1 MSKLENISALLV
13 ATNSAFT
20 KEAAFTTKTTRA
32 ELIRMLQATD
42 FAVSEALEVAEN
54 YVKVSDQ
61 LFEDKEKLS
70 AEVQEL
76 NSSHVMQLEH
86 LQDGRNAADFKHVGH
101 LRFIFSGRLLGHEH
115 DPAIGIHG
123 RLQGLDAFGTAHE
136 QGDHHMGEYHHIAQ
150 RQQWQIQGCSGQGRM
165 SRHGHSSDKSMA
177 YGSWTGFFNPVP
189 PLRERVVSAGH
200 RRGAT
205 SCQPQAVL
213 TASR

>member
-61 LFEDKEKLS
+61 LFEDKEKLT

-76 NSSHVMQLEH
+76 NDSHDKQLEDLH
-86 LQDGRNAADFKHVGH
+86 EKCSELEAKLVDANQQLTDCSLKNQELEFRVSEQQAELVATNKELADSKLYVAALQHQVHK
-101 LRFIFSGRLLGHEH
+101 
-115 DPAIGIHG
+115 
-123 RLQGLDAFGTAHE
+123 
-136 QGDHHMGEYHHIAQ
+136 YK
-150 RQQWQIQGCSGQGRM
+150 QQ
-165 SRHGHSSDKSMA
+165 
-177 YGSWTGFFNPVP
+177 GFFDRLFGRTPK
-189 PLRERVVSAGH
+189 
-200 RRGAT
+200 
-205 SCQPQAVL
+205 
-213 TASR
+213 

>member
-76 NSSHVMQLEH
+76 NEFSTEVQELNDSHVMQLKH
-86 LQDGRNAADFKHVGH
+86 LHEKCSELEAKLVTTDQQLTDCSLKNQELEFRVSEQQAKLAATNKELADSKQYAATLQHQ
-101 LRFIFSGRLLGHEH
+101 
-115 DPAIGIHG
+115 IHK
-123 RLQGLDAFGTAHE
+123 
-136 QGDHHMGEYHHIAQ
+136 YK
-150 RQQWQIQGCSGQGRM
+150 QQ
-165 SRHGHSSDKSMA
+165 
-177 YGSWTGFFNPVP
+177 GFFDR
-189 PLRERVVSAGH
+189 LFGR
-200 RRGAT
+200 T
-205 SCQPQAVL
+205 SK
-213 TASR
+213 

>member
-76 NSSHVMQLEH
+76 NDSHVMQLKH
-86 LQDGRNAADFKHVGH
+86 LHEKCSDLEAKLVVTDQQLTDCSLKNKELEFRVSEQQAELVATNKELAESKLYVAA
-101 LRFIFSGRLLGHEH
+101 
-115 DPAIGIHG
+115 
-123 RLQGLDAFGTAHE
+123 LQH
-136 QGDHHMGEYHHIAQ
+136 QVHKYK
-150 RQQWQIQGCSGQGRM
+150 QQ
-165 SRHGHSSDKSMA
+165 
-177 YGSWTGFFNPVP
+177 GFFDRLFGRTP
-189 PLRERVVSAGH
+189 E
-200 RRGAT
+200 
-205 SCQPQAVL
+205 
-213 TASR
+213 

>member
-42 FAVSEALEVAEN
+42 SAVSEALEVAEN

-76 NSSHVMQLEH
+76 NGSIGQLESNLERETKALENLAEH
-86 LQDGRNAADFKHVGH
+86 AVTLEQDTEYLKAKCSELLSKLAATNKELADSKQYAATLQHQVHK
-101 LRFIFSGRLLGHEH
+101 
-115 DPAIGIHG
+115 
-123 RLQGLDAFGTAHE
+123 
-136 QGDHHMGEYHHIAQ
+136 YK
-150 RQQWQIQGCSGQGRM
+150 QQ
-165 SRHGHSSDKSMA
+165 
-177 YGSWTGFFNPVP
+177 GFFDRLFGRTP
-189 PLRERVVSAGH
+189 E
-200 RRGAT
+200 
-205 SCQPQAVL
+205 
-213 TASR
+213 

>member
-76 NSSHVMQLEH
+76 NNYLGKLLGDLREVQELNSSHIMQLEH
-86 LQDGRNAADFKHVGH
+86 LQEK
-101 LRFIFSGRLLGHEH
+101 
-115 DPAIGIHG
+115 
-123 RLQGLDAFGTAHE
+123 
-136 QGDHHMGEYHHIAQ
+136 
-150 RQQWQIQGCSGQGRM
+150 CSGLEAKLVVTDQQLTDCSLKNKELEFRVSEQQAKLVDANKRLKAGET
-165 SRHGHSSDKSMA
+165 SLLSLEYQVHK
-177 YGSWTGFFNPVP
+177 YKQQGFFDRLFGRTPK
-189 PLRERVVSAGH
+189 
-200 RRGAT
+200 
-205 SCQPQAVL
+205 
-213 TASR
+213 

>member
-70 AEVQEL
+70 AEVGEL
-76 NSSHVMQLEH
+76 NSSHGMQLKH
-86 LQDGRNAADFKHVGH
+86 LQEKCSGLEAKLVTTDQQLTDCSLKNKELEFRVSEQQSKLVAADKE
-101 LRFIFSGRLLGHEH
+101 LADSKQY
-115 DPAIGIHG
+115 AAA
-123 RLQGLDAFGTAHE
+123 LQH
-136 QGDHHMGEYHHIAQ
+136 QVHKYK
-150 RQQWQIQGCSGQGRM
+150 QQ
-165 SRHGHSSDKSMA
+165 
-177 YGSWTGFFNPVP
+177 GFFDRLFGRTP
-189 PLRERVVSAGH
+189 E
-200 RRGAT
+200 
-205 SCQPQAVL
+205 
-213 TASR
+213 

>member
-13 ATNSAFT
+13 ATNSVFT

-86 LQDGRNAADFKHVGH
+86 LQEK
-101 LRFIFSGRLLGHEH
+101 
-115 DPAIGIHG
+115 
-123 RLQGLDAFGTAHE
+123 
-136 QGDHHMGEYHHIAQ
+136 
-150 RQQWQIQGCSGQGRM
+150 CSGLEAELVTTNQQLTDCSLKNKELEFRV
-165 SRHGHSSDKSMA
+165 SEQQAELVATNKELADSKLYVAALQHQVHK
-177 YGSWTGFFNPVP
+177 YKQQGFFDRLFGRTP
-189 PLRERVVSAGH
+189 E
-200 RRGAT
+200 
-205 SCQPQAVL
+205 
-213 TASR
+213 

>member
-32 ELIRMLQATD
+32 DLIRMLQATD

-76 NSSHVMQLEH
+76 NDSLDKKLED
-86 LQDGRNAADFKHVGH
+86 LQAKCSELEAKLVDANQQVADCNRKNLELEFRVSEQQTKLVAANKELADNKHYAAV
-101 LRFIFSGRLLGHEH
+101 FELLVHK
-115 DPAIGIHG
+115 
-123 RLQGLDAFGTAHE
+123 
-136 QGDHHMGEYHHIAQ
+136 YK
-150 RQQWQIQGCSGQGRM
+150 QQ
-165 SRHGHSSDKSMA
+165 
-177 YGSWTGFFNPVP
+177 GFFDRLFGRTP
-189 PLRERVVSAGH
+189 E
-200 RRGAT
+200 
-205 SCQPQAVL
+205 
-213 TASR
+213 

>member
-76 NSSHVMQLEH
+76 EDSNGQLENKLKQETNALEQLAEDAH
-86 LQDGRNAADFKHVGH
+86 TLKEKLEYLEVKYSELLSKLVAADKE
-101 LRFIFSGRLLGHEH
+101 LADSKQY
-115 DPAIGIHG
+115 AAT
-123 RLQGLDAFGTAHE
+123 LQH
-136 QGDHHMGEYHHIAQ
+136 QVHKYK
-150 RQQWQIQGCSGQGRM
+150 QQ
-165 SRHGHSSDKSMA
+165 
-177 YGSWTGFFNPVP
+177 GFFDRLFGRTPK
-189 PLRERVVSAGH
+189 
-200 RRGAT
+200 
-205 SCQPQAVL
+205 
-213 TASR
+213 

>member
-61 LFEDKEKLS
+61 LFEDKEKLT

-76 NSSHVMQLEH
+76 NDSLDKQLED
-86 LQDGRNAADFKHVGH
+86 LQAKCSELEAKLADANQQVADCNRKNLELEFRVSEQQAKLVTTDKELADSKLYVAA
-101 LRFIFSGRLLGHEH
+101 
-115 DPAIGIHG
+115 
-123 RLQGLDAFGTAHE
+123 LQH
-136 QGDHHMGEYHHIAQ
+136 QVHKYK
-150 RQQWQIQGCSGQGRM
+150 QQ
-165 SRHGHSSDKSMA
+165 
-177 YGSWTGFFNPVP
+177 GFFDRLFGRTP
-189 PLRERVVSAGH
+189 E
-200 RRGAT
+200 
-205 SCQPQAVL
+205 
-213 TASR
+213 

>member
-13 ATNSAFT
+13 ATNSVFT

-76 NSSHVMQLEH
+76 KDSNGQLENKLEREANAVERLAESEH
-86 LQDGRNAADFKHVGH
+86 TLKEENENLQEKCSELEAKLVAANKELADSKQY
-101 LRFIFSGRLLGHEH
+101 
-115 DPAIGIHG
+115 AAT
-123 RLQGLDAFGTAHE
+123 LQH
-136 QGDHHMGEYHHIAQ
+136 QVHKYK
-150 RQQWQIQGCSGQGRM
+150 QQ
-165 SRHGHSSDKSMA
+165 
-177 YGSWTGFFNPVP
+177 GFFDRLFGRTPK
-189 PLRERVVSAGH
+189 
-200 RRGAT
+200 
-205 SCQPQAVL
+205 
-213 TASR
+213 

>member
-42 FAVSEALEVAEN
+42 SAVSEALEVAEN

-76 NSSHVMQLEH
+76 KDSNGQLENKLKQETSALEQLAEYASNLEQKVKYLEEKYSE
-86 LQDGRNAADFKHVGH
+86 LQLKLVAANKELADSKQY
-101 LRFIFSGRLLGHEH
+101 
-115 DPAIGIHG
+115 AAT
-123 RLQGLDAFGTAHE
+123 LQH
-136 QGDHHMGEYHHIAQ
+136 QVHKYK
-150 RQQWQIQGCSGQGRM
+150 QQ
-165 SRHGHSSDKSMA
+165 
-177 YGSWTGFFNPVP
+177 GFFDRLFGRTP
-189 PLRERVVSAGH
+189 E
-200 RRGAT
+200 
-205 SCQPQAVL
+205 
-213 TASR
+213 

>member
-76 NSSHVMQLEH
+76 NDSIDKQLGD
-86 LQDGRNAADFKHVGH
+86 LQEKCSDLEAKLVVTDQQLTDCSLKNQELEFRVSEQQAELVATNKELADSKLYVAA
-101 LRFIFSGRLLGHEH
+101 
-115 DPAIGIHG
+115 
-123 RLQGLDAFGTAHE
+123 LQH
-136 QGDHHMGEYHHIAQ
+136 QVHKYK
-150 RQQWQIQGCSGQGRM
+150 QQ
-165 SRHGHSSDKSMA
+165 
-177 YGSWTGFFNPVP
+177 GFFDRLFGRTP
-189 PLRERVVSAGH
+189 E
-200 RRGAT
+200 
-205 SCQPQAVL
+205 
-213 TASR
+213 

>member
-61 LFEDKEKLS
+61 LFEDKEKLT

-76 NSSHVMQLEH
+76 NDSIGQLESKLERETSALEQLAESAYDLKEGNEN
-86 LQDGRNAADFKHVGH
+86 LQAKCSELETKLVAANKELADSKLYAAG
-101 LRFIFSGRLLGHEH
+101 
-115 DPAIGIHG
+115 
-123 RLQGLDAFGTAHE
+123 LQN
-136 QGDHHMGEYHHIAQ
+136 HIIKYK
-150 RQQWQIQGCSGQGRM
+150 QQ
-165 SRHGHSSDKSMA
+165 
-177 YGSWTGFFNPVP
+177 GFFDRLFGRTP
-189 PLRERVVSAGH
+189 E
-200 RRGAT
+200 
-205 SCQPQAVL
+205 
-213 TASR
+213 

>member
-13 ATNSAFT
+13 ATNSVFT

-76 NSSHVMQLEH
+76 NDSHVMQLKH
-86 LQDGRNAADFKHVGH
+86 L
-101 LRFIFSGRLLGHEH
+101 HEK
-115 DPAIGIHG
+115 
-123 RLQGLDAFGTAHE
+123 
-136 QGDHHMGEYHHIAQ
+136 
-150 RQQWQIQGCSGQGRM
+150 CSGLEAKLADANASNQELQLKLADANKRLKAGET
-165 SRHGHSSDKSMA
+165 SLLSLEYQVHK
-177 YGSWTGFFNPVP
+177 YKQQGFFDRLFGRTP
-189 PLRERVVSAGH
+189 E
-200 RRGAT
+200 
-205 SCQPQAVL
+205 
-213 TASR
+213 

>member
-76 NSSHVMQLEH
+76 NNSIGQLESKLERETNALERLAESEH
-86 LQDGRNAADFKHVGH
+86 TLKEENENLQVKCSEQQAELVATNKELADSKHYAAAF
-101 LRFIFSGRLLGHEH
+101 E
-115 DPAIGIHG
+115 
-123 RLQGLDAFGTAHE
+123 LQA
-136 QGDHHMGEYHHIAQ
+136 YKYK
-150 RQQWQIQGCSGQGRM
+150 QQ
-165 SRHGHSSDKSMA
+165 
-177 YGSWTGFFNPVP
+177 GFFDRLFGRTP
-189 PLRERVVSAGH
+189 E
-200 RRGAT
+200 
-205 SCQPQAVL
+205 
-213 TASR
+213 

>member
-76 NSSHVMQLEH
+76 EDSNGQLENKLKQETNALEQLAEDAH
-86 LQDGRNAADFKHVGH
+86 TLKKKHEYLEVKYSELLSKLVAADKE
-101 LRFIFSGRLLGHEH
+101 LADSKQY
-115 DPAIGIHG
+115 AAT
-123 RLQGLDAFGTAHE
+123 LQH
-136 QGDHHMGEYHHIAQ
+136 QVHKYK
-150 RQQWQIQGCSGQGRM
+150 QQ
-165 SRHGHSSDKSMA
+165 
-177 YGSWTGFFNPVP
+177 GFFDRLFGRTPK
-189 PLRERVVSAGH
+189 
-200 RRGAT
+200 
-205 SCQPQAVL
+205 
-213 TASR
+213 

>member
-13 ATNSAFT
+13 ATNSVFT

-76 NSSHVMQLEH
+76 KDSYDMQLKH
-86 LQDGRNAADFKHVGH
+86 LHEKCSDLEAKLVDANTSNQELQLKLVDANKRLK
-101 LRFIFSGRLLGHEH
+101 SGEASLLN
-115 DPAIGIHG
+115 
-123 RLQGLDAFGTAHE
+123 L
-136 QGDHHMGEYHHIAQ
+136 EYQVHKYK
-150 RQQWQIQGCSGQGRM
+150 QQ
-165 SRHGHSSDKSMA
+165 
-177 YGSWTGFFNPVP
+177 GFFDRLFGRTP
-189 PLRERVVSAGH
+189 E
-200 RRGAT
+200 
-205 SCQPQAVL
+205 
-213 TASR
+213 